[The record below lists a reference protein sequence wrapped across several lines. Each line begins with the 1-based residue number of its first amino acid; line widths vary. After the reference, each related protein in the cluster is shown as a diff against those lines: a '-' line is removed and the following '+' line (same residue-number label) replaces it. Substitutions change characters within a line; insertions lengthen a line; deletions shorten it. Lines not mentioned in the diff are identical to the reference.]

1 MSTDVNRR
9 GLAGFSPRLGY
20 SLFYLGLLV
29 FIPIAAGFVKAST
42 LSLDAF
48 WAAVSSERAVAA
60 YELTVGVSLVSAIA
74 DIIIGIL
81 VAWVLVRYDFPL
93 KRLFDSLVDLP
104 FALPTAVAGLVY
116 SDLYVANGW
125 LGPVLVP
132 LRVPGS
138 FSPRGPPVRVP

>member
-9 GLAGFSPRLGY
+9 VLPGFGLSLGY

-29 FIPIAAGFVKAST
+29 VIPIAAGVVKAST
-42 LSLDAF
+42 RSLETF
-48 WAAVSSERAVAA
+48 WAAVSSDRAVAA
-60 YELTVGVSLVSAIA
+60 YELTVGVSFVSAGA

-81 VAWVLVRYDFPL
+81 VAWVLVRYEFPF

-116 SDLYVANGW
+116 SDLYVQNGW
-125 LGPVLVP
+125 LGRWLVP
-132 LRVPGS
+132 LGIEGAYS
-138 FSPRGPPVRVP
+138 